1 MSLWVLDTDHVSLL
15 LERHPQVSRR
25 VPQMGAEVAI
35 SIVTVQELF
44 NGWVVRI
51 NAARE
56 VKDVVRL
63 YGKLSRTV
71 GLFGRVRVL
80 DFNEKAGEMFQ
91 RLVTENPT
99 LSKQRL
105 QKDMRIA
112 AIALVN
118 GAVVVTRN
126 YRDFSQ
132 VSSLTIEDW
141 SRQDG
146 SGE

>member
-1 MSLWVLDTDHVSLL
+1 MSLWLLDTDHVSLL

-25 VPQMGAEVAI
+25 VAHQGAEVAI

-51 NAARE
+51 NGARE
-56 VKDVVRL
+56 VEDVVRF

-71 GLFGRVRVL
+71 ALFGRVRVL
-80 DFNEKAGEMFQ
+80 DFDGKAGERFQ
-91 RLVTENPT
+91 RLLTENPT

-112 AIALVN
+112 AIGLVN
-118 GAVVVTRN
+118 DAFVVTRN

-132 VSSLTIEDW
+132 VPGLNIEDW
-141 SRQDG
+141 SQP
-146 SGE
+146 

>member
-15 LERHPQVSRR
+15 LERHPFVSRR
-25 VPQMGAEVAI
+25 VSEVGAEVAI

-51 NAARE
+51 NSARKVE
-56 VKDVVRL
+56 DVVRL

-71 GLFGRVRVL
+71 ALFGRVRVL
-80 DFNEKAGEMFQ
+80 DFDDFAACTFV
-91 RLVTENPT
+91 RLRLENPT

-118 GAVVVTRN
+118 DAVVVARN

-132 VSSLTIEDW
+132 VPSLKIEDW

-146 SGE
+146 

>member
-15 LERHPQVSRR
+15 LKRHPEVSRR
-25 VPQMGAEVAI
+25 VISVGADVAV

-51 NAARE
+51 NNTRDVE
-56 VKDVVRL
+56 DVVRL
-63 YGKLSRTV
+63 YGKFSQTV
-71 GLFGRVRVL
+71 ALFRRVRVL
-80 DFNEKAGEMFQ
+80 DFDKKAGETFEQ
-91 RLVTENPT
+91 LVKSYPN

-112 AIALVN
+112 ATALALD
-118 GAVVVTRN
+118 AVVVTRN

-132 VSSLTIEDW
+132 VPIILSILDTK
-141 SRQDG
+141 QFTFV
-146 SGE
+146 

>member
-1 MSLWVLDTDHVSLL
+1 MSIWVLDTDRVSLL

-25 VPQMGAEVAI
+25 VAEVGADVVI

-51 NAARE
+51 NSAQE
-56 VKDVVRL
+56 IKDVVRL

-71 GLFGRVRVL
+71 ALFGRVGVL
-80 DFNEKAGEMFQ
+80 DFDDKAGEMLQ
-91 RLVTENPT
+91 QLLKENPI

-112 AIALVN
+112 AITLVN
-118 GAVVVTRN
+118 NAVIVTRN

-132 VSSLTIEDW
+132 VPGLNIEDW
-141 SRQDG
+141 SR
-146 SGE
+146 

>member
-15 LERHPQVSRR
+15 LERHPFVSLR
-25 VPQMGAEVAI
+25 VSEVGAEVAI

-44 NGWVVRI
+44 NGWVLRI
-51 NAARE
+51 NGARE
-56 VKDVVRL
+56 VEDVVRL

-71 GLFGRVRVL
+71 ALFGRVRVL
-80 DFNEKAGEMFQ
+80 DFDEFAGQTFV
-91 RLVTENPT
+91 RLLKENPT

-112 AIALVN
+112 AIALALD
-118 GAVVVTRN
+118 AVVVTRN

-132 VSSLTIEDW
+132 VPSLKIEDW

-146 SGE
+146 

>member
-1 MSLWVLDTDHVSLL
+1 MTEL
-15 LERHPQVSRR
+15 
-25 VPQMGAEVAI
+25 GAEVAI

-51 NAARE
+51 NSARE
-56 VKDVVRL
+56 VEDVVRL

-71 GLFGRVRVL
+71 ALFGRVRVL
-80 DFNEKAGEMFQ
+80 DFDRKAGETFKQLLMD
-91 RLVTENPT
+91 NPT

-112 AIALVN
+112 AIALAN
-118 GAVVVTRN
+118 NAVMVTRN

-132 VSSLTIEDW
+132 VSQLNIEDW
-141 SRQDG
+141 SQHNVF
-146 SGE
+146 

>member
-1 MSLWVLDTDHVSLL
+1 MSLWLLDTDHVSLL

-25 VPQMGAEVAI
+25 LANQGAEVAI

-51 NAARE
+51 NSARE
-56 VKDVVRL
+56 VEDAVRL

-71 GLFGRVRVL
+71 ALFGRVRVL
-80 DFNEKAGEMFQ
+80 DFDGKAGEMFQ
-91 RLVTENPT
+91 RLQTENPT

-112 AIALVN
+112 AIALAN
-118 GAVVVTRN
+118 DAVVVTRN

-132 VSSLTIEDW
+132 VSGLNIEDW
-141 SRQDG
+141 SQQD
-146 SGE
+146 E

>member
-1 MSLWVLDTDHVSLL
+1 MSLWLLDTDHVSLL

-25 VPQMGAEVAI
+25 VAEVGSEVVI

-51 NAARE
+51 NNAQE
-56 VKDVVRL
+56 VDDVVRL
-63 YGKLSRTV
+63 YGKLNRTV
-71 GLFGRVRVL
+71 ALFGRVRVL
-80 DFNEKAGEMFQ
+80 DFDRKAGETFGQ
-91 RLVTENPT
+91 LLKENPT

-112 AIALVN
+112 AVALVN
-118 GAVVVTRN
+118 DAVVVTRN

-132 VSSLTIEDW
+132 VPGLKIEDW
-141 SRQDG
+141 SR
-146 SGE
+146 